1 MAKLKLGEMLLENK
15 LIDSKQL
22 QAALVEQRKSGRLL
36 GEILLKKGFIKEEQL
51 LKHLS
56 QQLSIPFLR
65 IKDKQISSSALKK
78 VPAKFAY
85 HYKIMPIEFNQDT
98 NTLTVAASYPLQSL
112 EDIKVFLECELE
124 VVFSLKKEILDMIRK
139 YYAVGAETVE
149 GMINVD
155 SQETAGADK
164 TFEEVQDIEEAAED
178 ASIVK
183 LVNQIIL
190 DAHLKRATDIHLEP
204 FRGKARVRYR
214 IDGILQEANVSADM
228 GRFFHTMVSRIK
240 IMCNL
245 NIVERRLPQDGR
257 TVVRIGKE
265 EFDLRVSILPT
276 SSGESIVIRI
286 LPATMLF
293 SLKKLG
299 LEERDQK
306 QIESLISRP
315 HGIILVTGPTG
326 SGKTTTLYASL
337 KKIKGPENKIITL
350 EDPIEYQLEGIT
362 QMQIL
367 SEIGLT
373 FSKRLRSILR
383 HDPDIIMVGEVRDFE
398 TAELAI
404 RVALTGHLIFSTLHT
419 NSAAGG
425 ITRLLDMGVEPYL
438 LSSSVEA
445 FIAQRLVRLICP
457 NCKKEDT
464 KVTKEV
470 KEEIERATGSSNV
483 TFYKGQGCEAC
494 NNTGFRGR
502 TAIYEI
508 LEIDKNIR
516 NNILQRDSV
525 DQIKESAVKKGMRTL
540 RTAGWQK
547 VIDGITTVE
556 EVMRVSHAE
565 E

>member
-373 FSKRLRSILR
+373 FSKGLRSILR

>member
-1 MAKLKLGEMLLENK
+1 MAKLKLGEMLLEEK
-15 LIDSKQL
+15 LITPQQL
-22 QAALVEQRKSGRLL
+22 EAALAKQRKSGNML
-36 GEILLKKGFIKEEQL
+36 GEILLKEGFITEEQL
-51 LKHLS
+51 LQLLS
-56 QQLSIPFLR
+56 KQLSIPYLR
-65 IKDKQISSSALKK
+65 IIDKEVPPAAVRK
-78 VPAKFAY
+78 VPAKFVY
-85 HYKIMPIEFNQDT
+85 HYEIMPIEFNQDT
-98 NTLTVAASYPLQSL
+98 NTLTVAAAYPLKSL

-124 VVFSLKKEILDMIRK
+124 VVFALRKEIDDMIKK

-149 GMINVD
+149 GMIGVE
-155 SQETAGADK
+155 SQEAVNIDRPD
-164 TFEEVQDIEEAAED
+164 EEVQDIEKAAED
-178 ASIVK
+178 ASIIK

-190 DAHLKRATDIHLEP
+190 DAHSKRATDIHLEP

-214 IDGILQEANVSADM
+214 IDGVLQDANVSADM
-228 GRFFHTMVSRIK
+228 GRFFHTIVSRIK

-265 EFDLRVSILPT
+265 EFDLRISILPT

-286 LPATMLF
+286 LPAKMLF

-350 EDPIEYQLEGIT
+350 EDPVEYQLEGIT
-362 QMQIL
+362 QMQVL

-373 FSKRLRSILR
+373 FSKGLRSILR

-457 NCKKEDT
+457 HCKEKDEGVAPNIKKEI
-464 KVTKEV
+464 KKS
-470 KEEIERATGSSNV
+470 TGVSNI
-483 TFYKGQGCEAC
+483 TFYKGRGCEAC

-508 LEIDKNIR
+508 LEVGKNIR
-516 NNILQRDSV
+516 NHVLERASA
-525 DQIKESAVKKGMRTL
+525 DQIKETAVKQGMRTL
-540 RTAGWQK
+540 RVAGWQK
-547 VIDGITTVE
+547 VIDGLTTVE

>member
-1 MAKLKLGEMLLENK
+1 
-15 LIDSKQL
+15 
-22 QAALVEQRKSGRLL
+22 
-36 GEILLKKGFIKEEQL
+36 
-51 LKHLS
+51 
-56 QQLSIPFLR
+56 
-65 IKDKQISSSALKK
+65 
-78 VPAKFAY
+78 
-85 HYKIMPIEFNQDT
+85 MPIEFNQDT
-98 NTLTVAASYPLQSL
+98 NTLTIAAPYPLKSL
-112 EDIKVFLECELE
+112 EDIKVFLECEVD
-124 VVFSLKKEILDMIRK
+124 VVFALKKEISDMIRK
-139 YYAVGAETVE
+139 YYAVGSETVE
-149 GMINVD
+149 GMIDMD
-155 SQETAGADK
+155 SQDAITVDEAVED
-164 TFEEVQDIEEAAED
+164 VQDIEKAAEN
-178 ASIVK
+178 ASIIK

-190 DAHLKRATDIHLEP
+190 DAHSKRATDIHLEP

-214 IDGILQEANVSADM
+214 IDGILQDANVSADM
-228 GRFFHTMVSRIK
+228 GRFFHTIVSRIK

-265 EFDLRVSILPT
+265 EFDLRASILPT

-286 LPATMLF
+286 LPANMLF

-315 HGIILVTGPTG
+315 HGIILLTGPTG

-350 EDPIEYQLEGIT
+350 EDPVEYQLEGIT
-362 QMQIL
+362 QMQIV
-367 SEIGLT
+367 SGIGLT
-373 FSKRLRSILR
+373 FSQGLRSILR
-383 HDPDIIMVGEVRDFE
+383 HDPDIVMVGEIRDFE

-457 NCKKEDT
+457 KCKKEDT
-464 KVTKEV
+464 EVAQEV
-470 KEEIERATGSSNV
+470 KNEIKKTMGISNI
-483 TFYKGQGCEAC
+483 TFYKGQGCEYC

-502 TAIYEI
+502 IAIYEI
-508 LEIDKNIR
+508 LEIDKSIR
-516 NNILQRDSV
+516 NDILQRSSV
-525 DQIKESAVKKGMRTL
+525 NQIKESAVKKGMRTL
-540 RTAGWQK
+540 RIAGWQK
-547 VIDGITTVE
+547 VIDGATTVE
-556 EVMRVSHAE
+556 EVMRVSHIE